1 MMAGNDED
9 TVMTS
14 KAADANGGGGTR
26 VAMRN
31 PCAKENRGPRQH
43 DSHNEIAGRLAG
55 GESGT
60 LAIEQLGNRSIANGG
75 AERSSINNSSENSN
89 ALNSFFTMGQQSQ
102 QRMGSVKACK
112 KAAAGQR
119 RKSDP
124 HIKRWAQLT
133 MMGTKGF
140 DRFLHCRACVTKE
153 ARKRN
158 ESIVAPHIAHHW
170 FCEKKKPVLGETE
183 KAMEENIRITLRIS
197 QVMWGICRTH

>member
-31 PCAKENRGPRQH
+31 PCAKENRSPRH
-43 DSHNEIAGRLAG
+43 PDSHNENAGRLAG
-55 GESGT
+55 GESRT
-60 LAIEQLGNRSIANGG
+60 LAIEQLANRSIDNGG
-75 AERSSINNSSENSN
+75 AERSSTNNSSENSN
-89 ALNSFFTMGQQSQ
+89 TLNSFFTMGQQSQ

-112 KAAAGQR
+112 KAAAGRR

-124 HIKRWAQLT
+124 FIKRWAQLT

-153 ARKRN
+153 ARGNR
-158 ESIVAPHIAHHW
+158 
-170 FCEKKKPVLGETE
+170 LGCV
-183 KAMEENIRITLRIS
+183 RS
-197 QVMWGICRTH
+197 D